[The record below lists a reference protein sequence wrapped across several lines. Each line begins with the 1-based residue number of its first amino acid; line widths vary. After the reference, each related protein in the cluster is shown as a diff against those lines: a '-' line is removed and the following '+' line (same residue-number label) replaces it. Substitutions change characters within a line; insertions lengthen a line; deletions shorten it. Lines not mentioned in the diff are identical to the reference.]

1 MLEFLTQNPWREPN
15 WRWLRAQDIAHGGPT
30 ATVRRDGAASTT
42 LILRAARFYKALQ
55 GCDGDERSL
64 MKWAEQM
71 PILFWAHYLYDLPHN
86 PARWA
91 VEAHI
96 LAGETDL
103 EIARRIGCGVEI
115 IEIYESLF
123 FNVRDKLNRSDYILH
138 IVLKDAVLRGLD
150 ERDKDLLWKLV
161 AYTCGSH
168 VLDAVMHPLV
178 IPQWIESSDD
188 IPAFFHDVAI
198 GVVKKKAAIAALTIP
213 INDKTEM
220 KLIKAFDKF
229 EKLERSSDSQGK
241 ATAQITQGIGAML
254 ENLPFRV
261 SSTKAAKAQAEPLSQ
276 YDQAAVELRQDEF
289 MCVAAGYSLPA
300 DKLLK
305 QCKFPEQIAP
315 FHP

>member
-15 WRWLRAQDIAHGGPT
+15 WRWLRSQHIAHGGPT

-55 GCDGDERSL
+55 GCAEDEQSL
-64 MKWAEQM
+64 MKLAWQM
-71 PILFWAHYLYDLPHN
+71 PALFWAHYLYDQPHN

-96 LAGETDL
+96 LAGESDL

-115 IEIYESLF
+115 VEIYESLY
-123 FNVRDKLNRSDYILH
+123 FNVRDKLNRSDYIFTV
-138 IVLKDAVLRGLD
+138 VLKDAVLRGLQ
-150 ERDKDLLWKLV
+150 EREKDLLWKLV
-161 AYTCGSH
+161 AYTCGRR

-178 IPQWIESSDD
+178 IPQWIESPDD

-220 KLIKAFDKF
+220 KLIKAFNIF
-229 EKLERSSDSQGK
+229 EKLERSSDSQGN
-241 ATAQITQGIGAML
+241 ATAQITQGIGATL
-254 ENLPFRV
+254 DILPFRV
-261 SSTKAAKAQAEPLSQ
+261 GSTKAAKAQAGPLSE
-276 YDQAAVELRQDEF
+276 YDQAAVELRQNEL

-305 QCKFPEQIAP
+305 QYKFPEQ
-315 FHP
+315 FVQ